1 MSQQMFLELWEGD
14 VMLKLFGM
22 FFLFLILFF
31 VVFALCIV
39 YRLRTTLRS
48 LLKSRDM
55 QEDMYGMTR
64 THSNREPEGMVIDVE
79 AEKR

>member
-1 MSQQMFLELWEGD
+1 
-14 VMLKLFGM
+14 MLKLFGM